1 MQANPI
7 VGTILKVVNALG
19 KLSNQVN
26 DGITNI
32 IDTNASVYAE
42 YMGKIDARIQGSDN
56 SFNKIYKN
64 IAKSLDSS
72 PYVKQSDLIK
82 QVG

>member
-56 SFNKIYKN
+56 SFNKISGEK
-64 IAKSLDSS
+64 
-72 PYVKQSDLIK
+72 LIK
-82 QVG
+82 SFVLIILIFFI